1 MTLQV
6 PATNPPGSTGVPTTG
21 HALFELIQAGLGAE
35 ARRHR
40 GVDPP
45 ARRDTA
51 IAGGSYR
58 AIGSLVDGF
67 RAGDADLEVTGV
79 VVAARA
85 STAVLHRAVELGAN
99 VIVSRTAFLGDSQDR
114 PVSRP
119 EPALASK
126 IAYINANRLAVLRLQ
141 DPRTGTAGRAITNA
155 YGHGIGLGE
164 PLATDDPAAGLLYRT
179 APTSV
184 LELVRRTKQL
194 LPTETV
200 RLVGD
205 PQLQVGGVA
214 IATESNR
221 PNALAP
227 LLSNE
232 RVELVICG
240 EVHET
245 ETTAYVIDALA
256 LGQRKALLVVGSIAI
271 EEPASRALAAWLQTI
286 TRKPVTYVPSH
297 EGLIEI
303 T

>member
-1 MTLQV
+1 MTSQASV
-6 PATNPPGSTGVPTTG
+6 TTARAEAGAPITG
-21 HALFELIQAGLGAE
+21 HSLFEQIQAGLGTE

-51 IAGGSYR
+51 LAGGSYR

-67 RAGDADLEVTGV
+67 RAGDGDVDVTGI

-85 STAVLHRAVELGAN
+85 STAVLHRAVDLGAN
-99 VIVSRTAFLGDSQDR
+99 LIISRTAFLGDSQDR

-119 EPALASK
+119 EPALAAK
-126 IAYINANRLAVLRLQ
+126 IDYISANRLAVLRLQ
-141 DPRTGTAGRAITNA
+141 DPRVGEAGRAIVEA
-155 YGHGIGLGE
+155 YGAGIGLGK
-164 PLATDDPAAGLLYRT
+164 PLPTDDPAAGLFYRP
-179 APTSV
+179 APTTV
-184 LELVRRTKQL
+184 LEIVRRTKQL

-205 PQLQVGGVA
+205 PMLQVAGIAV
-214 IATESNR
+214 ATETNR

-227 LLSNE
+227 LLSHE
-232 RVELVICG
+232 DVELVICG

-245 ETTAYVIDALA
+245 ETTAYMIDALA
-256 LGQRKALLVVGSIAI
+256 LGQRKALLIVGSIAI
-271 EEPASRALAAWLQTI
+271 EEPAARALASWLQTI
-286 TRKPVTYVPSH
+286 TPKPVTYVPSG